1 MIASNIIHGGFL
13 AGTKKILFLGS
24 NCIYPKY
31 SKQPMHESE
40 LLNGYLEPT
49 NEPYAI
55 IKYLGSKCVRVITDN
70 TKVKN

>member
-1 MIASNIIHGGFL
+1 
-13 AGTKKILFLGS
+13 
-24 NCIYPKY
+24 
-31 SKQPMHESE
+31 MHESE

-55 IKYLGSKCVRVITDN
+55 AKYLGSKCVRVITDN